1 MAIDATNETGM
12 KGRLL
17 AKLQNRKAV
26 IGVVGLGYVGL
37 PLALEFAKVGFK
49 VIGYD
54 VSQRVVDSLM
64 AGRSHILDV
73 DSGELDGLVKSGKFE
88 ATSDES
94 RLQEM
99 DAISIAVPTPLAKT
113 RDPDMTYVLAA
124 ADAIARNAHP
134 GLLIVLESTTYPGT
148 TRELMQPQLES
159 AGLIVG
165 EDVFLA
171 FSPERVDPGNPHWN
185 TKNTPKVVGGITPA
199 CTEVAAALYASCLET
214 IVPVSSTETAELVKL
229 LENTFRSVNIG
240 LVNEMQI
247 VCDKLGVN
255 VWEVIDAAATKP
267 FGFMKFTPG
276 PGIGG
281 HCIPLDPHYLAWKMR
296 TLNYKTRFI
305 DLASEINSEMP
316 ALVVERVA
324 QALNSM
330 RKPVNGSRILVLGV
344 AYKRDIDDM
353 RESPALDVIRL
364 LELQKAEVV
373 YHDPHVASFRED
385 GHERHSVEL
394 TDDELSGADAVVI
407 VTDHSAIDYRR
418 VVDLAKVIVDTRNA
432 TAGMIRGGVESPSG
446 RSHPDLAAV

>member
-1 MAIDATNETGM
+1 M
-12 KGRLL
+12 KDQLL
-17 AKLQNRKAV
+17 AKLESRNAC

-54 VSQRVVDSLM
+54 VSERVVKNLN
-64 AGRSHILDV
+64 AGVSHIQDV
-73 DSGELDGLVKSGKFE
+73 PNSELAELVKSGKFE
-88 ATSDES
+88 ATADEA
-94 RLQEM
+94 RLREM

-113 RDPDMTYVLAA
+113 RDPDMTYVIAA
-124 ADAIARNAHP
+124 ADAIARNCHP

-148 TRELMQPQLES
+148 TRELMQPKLEA
-159 AGLIVG
+159 AGLTVG

-171 FSPERVDPGNPHWN
+171 FSPERVDPGNSKWN

-199 CTEVAAALYASCLET
+199 CTEVASALYASCLES

-316 ALVVERVA
+316 ALVVERVS
-324 QALNSM
+324 QALNAE

-364 LELQKAEVV
+364 LEEQKADVV
-373 YHDPHVASFRED
+373 YHDPHIASFRED
-385 GHERHSVEL
+385 GHERHTVEL
-394 TDDELSGADAVVI
+394 TDDELSKADAVVI
-407 VTDHSAIDYRR
+407 VTDHSSVDYQR
-418 VVDLAKVIVDTRNA
+418 VVNLAKVVVDTRNA
-432 TAGMIRGGVESPSG
+432 TAGMS
-446 RSHPDLAAV
+446 RSDAPATPARARPDLALA